1 MSTLLR
7 ASTAAAL
14 LAGAGCGHLIFEDE
28 TRAPPS
34 GLASFRVILQDPAGA
49 PEAPLPVPRGLS
61 SMRVR
66 VLAVD
71 YEGKSFPFR
80 GVARAMVTPGRTVP
94 SAFPIDFND
103 DDPDDGVAETT
114 ISFLFVHSETTVW
127 VVDDVDGEE
136 PSHAVGIGGPIYYD
150 QPTLA
155 DANQIPPNGD
165 NTQSAYPGD
174 FVEMNRIV
182 DEATGEATKRDL
194 IVTAIFNDGFY
205 VSDLAEPVSTGDE
218 PGNYGSLFVFNF
230 SYPEDLVLGDR
241 LERIAGTMLDFS
253 GNTQMTFP
261 VWERDPGGPYLDLL
275 TQLEARAIA
284 VSAETCTGGSSS
296 FASQQLCGYSSAN
309 MDLESLEGSIVK
321 IDRIQLPELFVRCDF
336 DGNGDIAPFRQ
347 EGTGFVCNEGDE
359 ECACNLACLTSA
371 TFTSE
376 RLPER
381 SFDATGKLC
390 TEQTNYYTYGQYAV
404 RILGAEGDPTPRLN
418 IASRDAIP
426 EFDPTL
432 ETSLGRVL
440 HVRGV
445 LRHVRAARPRWLVM
459 TRERADLCCPS
470 ADCPVGLDP
479 CDAPPSP

>member
-1 MSTLLR
+1 MKRVALLF
-7 ASTAAAL
+7 AAAGVL
-14 LAGAGCGHLIFEDE
+14 AGCGAMLFEDE
-28 TRAPPS
+28 TRAAPT
-34 GLASFRVILQDPAGA
+34 GLASFRVLLLDPTGT
-49 PEAPLPVPRGLS
+49 PEAPLPVPRTLS

-71 YEGKSFPFR
+71 YEGKSIPFK
-80 GVARAMVTPGRTVP
+80 GVARAMVTPGRTIP
-94 SAFPIDFND
+94 AAFPVDFND
-103 DDPDDGVAETT
+103 EDPEDGAAETT
-114 ISFLFVHSETTVW
+114 ISFLFVHSDTTIW
-127 VVDDVDGEE
+127 VIDDVAGEA
-136 PSHAVGIGGPIYYD
+136 SSWAAGIGGPIHFD

-174 FVEMNRIV
+174 FVEMDRV
-182 DEATGEATKRDL
+182 EDPVTGAATKRDL

-205 VSDLAEPVSTGDE
+205 VSDLAEPVSTGAL

-261 VWERDPGGPYLDLL
+261 VWERDPGGPYLDAL
-275 TQLEARAIA
+275 TALEARAIA
-284 VSAETCTGGSSS
+284 ITEQTCTGGSSS
-296 FASQQLCGYSSAN
+296 FASKELCGYSATN
-309 MDLESLEGSIVK
+309 QLLESLEGSIVK
-321 IDRIQLPELFVRCDF
+321 VDRIKLPELFVRCDF
-336 DGNGDIAPFRQ
+336 DGNGDIGPFRQ
-347 EGTGFVCNEGDE
+347 VGTGFVCNEGDE
-359 ECACNLACLTSA
+359 ECACNLACLTSVP
-371 TFTSE
+371 FVSE

-390 TEQTNYYTYGQYAV
+390 TEQTNYFTYGQYAV
-404 RILGAEGDPTPRLN
+404 QILGAEGAATPRIN

-432 ETSLGRVL
+432 ESSLGRVVR
-440 HVRGV
+440 VRGV

-459 TRERADLCCPS
+459 TRERADLCCTA
-470 ADCPVGLDP
+470 ADCPAGLDP